1 MGNVRLT
8 REFISVISLGW
19 MDWTEA
25 SDPVHPEGRQGLIQ
39 SIQSS
44 PVHPSSIESNGW
56 IGWTEAS
63 DPVSPERRRGLIHS
77 IQIQSI
83 QSSLH
88 RVHPNEITDLFTPTN
103 CIYQLSP

>member
-1 MGNVRLT
+1 MV
-8 REFISVISLGW
+8 VY
-19 MDWTEA
+19 
-25 SDPVHPEGRQGLIQ
+25 
-39 SIQSS
+39 
-44 PVHPSSIESNGW
+44 GW

-88 RVHPNEITDLFTPTN
+88 RVHPNEITEPEGGVRTCRSVGPISQFTMPVTLPVSGSTRM
-103 CIYQLSP
+103 CSLDKSACVKTILCVSESARR